1 MILTRIYINNEEIDL
16 KDDVSIPLNFNIA
29 DIREPEKKSTTWS
42 KTVILPGSSFNN
54 NLFSNIWNVNAV
66 IDSSGTTNFN
76 PNFNPNLKAK
86 AEIYYNNALQFTG
99 ICQLLNV
106 NVTDKYEVEY
116 EVAFFGELQNIYQFF
131 TNKFLRDIDL
141 TQYDHKYTLHNQYLS
156 WLTDYT
162 NGYVYPHIDY
172 GYSVNSQFR
181 VEHIFPAIYI
191 KTILDKMFS
200 EAGYSY
206 QSNFFDSEMFKHLIL
221 PYSGLSTLKL
231 TAEQVR
237 ERTMRASKVST
248 QSVLNDL
255 VAPQTHLISFT
266 DETTP
271 PNFDTGNNWYDVNG
285 GTDYQTFVVPKS
297 GTYTI
302 TNYIKANITHQ
313 PSTATA
319 ELNQARRMVGQMCL
333 VKNNLTTIAGRNCW
347 MKEIPANLDID
358 DSFMFTASTGTTS
371 PVTLTSGSTSLTSE
385 GTFSVTT
392 YLNQNDILQFKYIEN
407 TGAYNLTQQGSV
419 LINSIYKSGGT
430 LQTHGVTSNFKM
442 NFLADSFFSV
452 SLADTNIQEGDDLTL
467 NTVLPDKVLQ
477 SEFFNSIIK
486 MFNLFVE
493 IDKTNPNNLIIE
505 PRPTFYSSGVTR
517 DWSDKLDYSKE
528 TKIIPMGELNNKTY
542 LFTYKSDTDYFNNLY
557 QTRYAEVYGQQKY
570 DIENDFLKGEVKTE
584 VIFSPTPLVNTLG
597 HDRVISKIYSVD
609 SSGAIK
615 PTNANIRIL
624 YYGGLKDTAFQWSHI
639 ASSGTTL
646 RTNYAYA
653 GHLDDVANPTFDLS
667 FGVPREVNYTPT
679 RYTANNLYNKYW
691 RDYIEQIADKDSKLF
706 VGYFYLNEFDIQAL
720 DFRDNFYFENEVW
733 RLNKIIDYDRINNQ
747 TTKCEFIKL
756 KTLPPYQDDTGVD
769 INGGYEEIDNINPAP
784 TSRVGT
790 TFNNNHVADGA
801 IVSGFNNVVNSGKGV
816 IVSGSDNYVGDGATN
831 VTITSSTGVTI
842 LDGISNVSVTNSSGL
857 TISESNITYNNG
869 IKSNNNVSYKQY
881 IALLSQTG
889 ITDPIVN
896 VLENTLSGEIIWL
909 RTNTGEYEGE
919 LIGEFTFNK
928 TTINCSNTQPGEI
941 RTNRQDSDKVNVYTY
956 DSSGT
961 PADAQLLYSTIE
973 IRVYN

>member
-42 KTVILPGSSFNN
+42 KTVVLPGSSFNN

-255 VAPQTHLISFT
+255 VAPQSHLISFT
-266 DETTP
+266 DKTTP
-271 PNFDTGNNWYDVNG
+271 PNFDGGSHWYDING
-285 GTDYQTFVVPKS
+285 GATFQTFVVPKS
-297 GTYTI
+297 GTYNLTA
-302 TNYIKANITHQ
+302 YIKANITHQ

-319 ELNQARRMVGQMCL
+319 ELTQSRRHVGQMGIF
-333 VKNNLTTIAGRNCW
+333 KNTTQMIAGRNCW
-347 MKEIPANLDID
+347 MKALPANANID
-358 DSFMFTASTGTTS
+358 DSFMFTASTGTTIS
-371 PVTLTSGSTSLTSE
+371 SGTTSLNSE
-385 GTFSVTT
+385 GTFTLTT
-392 YLNQNDILQFKYIEN
+392 YLAENDILQFKYFEG
-407 TGAYNLTQQGSV
+407 TGAYNLTQSGSV
-419 LINSIYKSGGT
+419 LIDSIYKSGGV
-430 LQTHGVTSNFKM
+430 LQTHNTTSNFNM
-442 NFLADSFFSV
+442 NLLSDSFFSV

-609 SSGAIK
+609 SSGSIK

-646 RTNYAYA
+646 RSNYAYA
-653 GHLDDVANPTFDLS
+653 GHLNDVTNPTFDLS

-679 RYTANNLYNKYW
+679 RYTANNLYIKYW

-816 IVSGSDNYVGDGATN
+816 IVSGSDNYVGDGARN

-857 TISESNITYNNG
+857 TIIESNVTYNNG

>member
-42 KTVILPGSSFNN
+42 KTVVLPGSSFNN

-255 VAPQTHLISFT
+255 VAPQSHLISFT
-266 DETTP
+266 DKTTP
-271 PNFDTGNNWYDVNG
+271 PNFDGGSHWYDING
-285 GTDYQTFVVPKS
+285 GATFQTFVVPKS
-297 GTYTI
+297 GTYNLTA
-302 TNYIKANITHQ
+302 YIKANITHQ

-319 ELNQARRMVGQMCL
+319 ELTQSRRHVGQMGIF
-333 VKNNLTTIAGRNCW
+333 KNTTQMIAGRNCW
-347 MKEIPANLDID
+347 MKALPANANID
-358 DSFMFTASTGTTS
+358 DSFMFTASTGTTIS
-371 PVTLTSGSTSLTSE
+371 SGTTSLNSE
-385 GTFSVTT
+385 GTFTLTT
-392 YLNQNDILQFKYIEN
+392 YLAENDILQFKYFEG
-407 TGAYNLTQQGSV
+407 TGAYNLTQSGSV
-419 LINSIYKSGGT
+419 LIDSIYKSGGV
-430 LQTHGVTSNFKM
+430 LQTHNTTSNFNM
-442 NFLADSFFSV
+442 NLLSDSFFSV

-609 SSGAIK
+609 SSGSIK

-646 RTNYAYA
+646 RSNYAYA
-653 GHLDDVANPTFDLS
+653 GHLNDVTNPTFDLS

-869 IKSNNNVSYKQY
+869 IKTNNNVSYKQY

>member
-42 KTVILPGSSFNN
+42 KTVVLPGSSFNN

-255 VAPQTHLISFT
+255 VAPQSHLISFT
-266 DETTP
+266 DKTTP
-271 PNFDTGNNWYDVNG
+271 PNFDGGSHWYDING
-285 GTDYQTFVVPKS
+285 GATFQTFVVPKS
-297 GTYTI
+297 GTYNLTA
-302 TNYIKANITHQ
+302 YIKANITHQ

-319 ELNQARRMVGQMCL
+319 ELTQSRRHVGQMGIF
-333 VKNNLTTIAGRNCW
+333 KNTTQMIAGRNCW
-347 MKEIPANLDID
+347 MKALPANANID
-358 DSFMFTASTGTTS
+358 DSFMFTASTGTTIS
-371 PVTLTSGSTSLTSE
+371 SGTTSLNSE
-385 GTFSVTT
+385 GTFTLTT
-392 YLNQNDILQFKYIEN
+392 YLAENDILQFKYFEG
-407 TGAYNLTQQGSV
+407 TGAYNLTQSGSV
-419 LINSIYKSGGT
+419 LIDSIYKSGGV
-430 LQTHGVTSNFKM
+430 LQTHNTTSNFNM
-442 NFLADSFFSV
+442 NLLSDSFFSV

-609 SSGAIK
+609 SSGSIK

-646 RTNYAYA
+646 RSNYAYA
-653 GHLDDVANPTFDLS
+653 GHLNDVTNPTFDLS

-857 TISESNITYNNG
+857 TIIESNVTYNNG

>member
-42 KTVILPGSSFNN
+42 KTVVLPGSSFNN

-131 TNKFLRDIDL
+131 TNKYLRDIDL
-141 TQYDHKYTLHNQYLS
+141 SQYDHKYTLNNQYLS

-255 VAPQTHLISFT
+255 VAPQSHLVSFT
-266 DETTP
+266 DKTTP
-271 PNFDTGNNWYDVNG
+271 PNFDDGSHWYDING
-285 GTDYQTFVVPKS
+285 GATFQTFVVPKS
-297 GTYTI
+297 GTYNLTA
-302 TNYIKANITHQ
+302 YIKANVTHQ

-319 ELNQARRMVGQMCL
+319 ELTQSRRHVGQMGIF
-333 VKNNLTTIAGRNCW
+333 KNTTQMIAGRNCW
-347 MKEIPANLDID
+347 MKAIPANANID
-358 DSFMFTASTGTTS
+358 DSFMFTASTGTTIS
-371 PVTLTSGSTSLTSE
+371 SGTTSLNSE
-385 GTFSVTT
+385 GTFTLTT
-392 YLNQNDILQFKYIEN
+392 YLAENDILQFKYLEG
-407 TGAYNLTQQGSV
+407 TGAYNLTQSGSV
-419 LINSIYKSGGT
+419 LIDSIYKSGGV
-430 LQTHGVTSNFKM
+430 LQTHNTTSNFNM
-442 NFLADSFFSV
+442 NLLSDSFFSV

-653 GHLDDVANPTFDLS
+653 GHLDDVENPTFDLS

-706 VGYFYLNEFDIQAL
+706 VGYFYLNEFDIQSL

-756 KTLPPYQDDTGVD
+756 KTLPPYQDDNGVD

-857 TISESNITYNNG
+857 TIIESNITYNNG
-869 IKSNNNVSYKQY
+869 IKTNNNVSYKQY

>member
-42 KTVILPGSSFNN
+42 KTVVLPGSSFNN

-141 TQYDHKYTLHNQYLS
+141 SQFNHKYTLHNQYLS

-255 VAPQTHLISFT
+255 VAPQSHLVSFT
-266 DETTP
+266 DKTTP
-271 PNFDTGNNWYDVNG
+271 PNFDGGSHWYDING
-285 GTDYQTFVVPKS
+285 GATFQTFVVPKS
-297 GTYTI
+297 GTYNLTA
-302 TNYIKANITHQ
+302 YIKANITHQ

-319 ELNQARRMVGQMCL
+319 ELTQSRRHVGQMGIF
-333 VKNNLTTIAGRNCW
+333 KNTTQMIAGRNCW
-347 MKEIPANLDID
+347 MKAIPANANID
-358 DSFMFTASTGTTS
+358 DSFMFTASTGTVIS
-371 PVTLTSGSTSLTSE
+371 SGTTSLDSE
-385 GTFSVTT
+385 GTFTLTT
-392 YLNQNDILQFKYIEN
+392 YLAENDILQFKYLEG
-407 TGAYNLTQQGSV
+407 TGAYNLTQSGSV
-419 LINSIYKSGGT
+419 LIDSIYKSGGI
-430 LQTHGVTSNFKM
+430 LQTHNTASNFNM
-442 NFLADSFFSV
+442 NLLSDSFFSV

-816 IVSGSDNYVGDGATN
+816 IVSGSDNYVGDGAKN

-941 RTNRQDSDKVNVYTY
+941 RTNRQNSDKVNIYTY
-956 DSSGT
+956 DSTGT